1 MVNLTRFNKT
11 ADEVKDPVDIWLY
24 VLKHAH
30 EGKPLPNFGN
40 DIVNEALNRIK
51 IVNLDKTT
59 LTEAE
64 IEMTTKEE
72 IACCI
77 AFEKRKIAEKAKEDA
92 ERAKEEVKKAKEE
105 AKKAKEE
112 AKKEVRE
119 ETRKDTKLEMIDAMI
134 AKTKLTDEEISA
146 VSGIPLEEIQKRR
159 AQQ

>member
-1 MVNLTRFNKT
+1 
-11 ADEVKDPVDIWLY
+11 
-24 VLKHAH
+24 
-30 EGKPLPNFGN
+30 
-40 DIVNEALNRIK
+40 
-51 IVNLDKTT
+51 
-59 LTEAE
+59 
-64 IEMTTKEE
+64 MTTKEE

-77 AFEKRKIAEKAKEDA
+77 AFEKRKIAEKAKEDV
-92 ERAKEEVKKAKEE
+92 ERAKEEAKEEVKKAQ
-105 AKKAKEE
+105 EE